1 MTYDWRADAI
11 ACYHLALRMKALAIG
26 SMRFSTI
33 PEMYWQERH
42 GVIP

>member
-1 MTYDWRADAI
+1 MTYCARTDGLESFT
-11 ACYHLALRMKALAIG
+11 LALRMKSLAIG
-26 SMRFSTI
+26 SRRFITI